1 MLLVGVAKMDFPY
14 KLDISSDK
22 MKAWMIP
29 AVNGQPEA
37 FSVQELERW
46 LQTLPIKY
54 GIREEVIS
62 HLLNIEQLV
71 FPLLIASGK
80 HPENGEDGKV
90 ELAYT
95 KGTDKQEQ
103 PFNFRNIID
112 IPSVSTGDIVATIT
126 NPTIG
131 KYGIDLFGNKVKPKP
146 GKKALYKLGLNVM
159 EHESVIYSTIEGQIS
174 IAGHTIQVNPVFL
187 VKGDLSLKVGNIDFV
202 GNVSVVGNVP
212 VGYTVRC
219 GGDLKVYGMI
229 EGSTIDVGGSIYV
242 NGGITGEK
250 ECYVRSGGDLNALYL
265 NHVRVETGGNITIEK
280 AILHSK
286 VISSQSIACNNGH
299 LIGGILRAGK
309 KVELHDAGNIH
320 YTRTEIHI
328 GNKESIELKKHEM
341 DAKYKKM
348 ENTFSKLTYIAMKL
362 EEKLKN
368 SRDEKDLILLEK
380 QRKTKNH
387 LVEEMKKLKYERF
400 KLDYQLQTDEEL
412 IINGTCFPNLYI
424 KMGKYST
431 LLNQPYHSVRFT
443 DEGNEI
449 AMYPL

>member
-1 MLLVGVAKMDFPY
+1 MLVVGVAKMEFPY

-22 MKAWMIP
+22 MKAWIIP
-29 AVNGQPEA
+29 AVNDRPE
-37 FSVQELERW
+37 SVSAQDLEQW
-46 LQTLPIKY
+46 LQNLPIKY
-54 GIREEVIS
+54 GIREEVKS
-62 HLLNIEQLV
+62 HLVNIEQSV
-71 FPLLIASGK
+71 FPLLIAIGK
-80 HPENGEDGKV
+80 YPKNGEDGKV

-112 IPSVSTGDIVATIT
+112 IPSVSTGEIVATVT
-126 NPTIG
+126 KPTIG
-131 KYGIDLFGNKVKPKP
+131 EYGIDLFGNKIKPKP

-187 VKGDLSLKVGNIDFV
+187 VKGDLSLKVGNIDFI
-202 GNVSVVGNVP
+202 GNVSIEGNVP

-265 NHVRVETGGNITIEK
+265 NHVSVETGGNITIEK

-286 VISSQSIACNNGH
+286 VISSQSVACNNGH

-328 GNKESIELKKHEM
+328 GNKEAIELKKQEM
-341 DAKYKKM
+341 DDQYKKM
-348 ENTFSKLTYIAMKL
+348 ESTFSKLTYIAVKL

-380 QRKTKNH
+380 QRKTKNQ
-387 LVEEMKKLKYERF
+387 LAEKMKKLKYERF
-400 KLDYQLQTDEEL
+400 RLDYHLQADEEL
-412 IINGTCFPNLYI
+412 IINGTCYPNLYI

-431 LLNQPYHSVRFT
+431 LLNQPYHSVKFT
-443 DEGNEI
+443 DKGNEI
-449 AMYPL
+449 AVYPL